1 MFGKKVEKKKLDV
14 KKEVGKK
21 VAKKNDNVEVYN
33 GTELA
38 RVFTGKRAQ
47 KVAESWAAERG
58 FTVK

>member
-1 MFGKKVEKKKLDV
+1 MFGKKVEKKKPVV
-14 KKEVGKK
+14 KKKS
-21 VAKKNDNVEVYN
+21 DNVEVYN

-58 FTVK
+58 FIVK